1 MPDCEGFDTLETVIE
16 QYQVLETI
24 NEKYSYPAYVLLG
37 LKATTLLIGLSIVFI
52 WKQKD
57 AKPAFVK
64 AIWVLIILAEVAVIA
79 NLILYSRLK
88 KLIEYND

>member
-57 AKPAFVK
+57 AKLKFKKTVK
-64 AIWVLIILAEVAVIA
+64 
-79 NLILYSRLK
+79 YQKQSRRYELDQLSK
-88 KLIEYND
+88 KYKKNS